1 MRLLALDTA
10 TERMAVALADG
21 DAHWHLNTEGGA
33 LASTQLI
40 PCLLQALADRG
51 LTLADLDALAC
62 GIGPGAFT
70 GLRTA
75 VSVTQGLAHGA
86 GKPVLAIDSLLI
98 VAEDARGQACGTAA
112 AQPGQGGGSYPTE
125 VPPWSIWVLM
135 DARMDE
141 IYAAAYEYRDG
152 AWQVRRAPA
161 LYSLDALAAV
171 WQAQPPER
179 AAGSALTAFGGRL
192 PWPGAVPP
200 GWPTEAD
207 RAAALLRLAR
217 AAQGAG
223 AHQSP
228 ASLLPVYV
236 RDQVALTTEERAA
249 VKARQ
254 ALPPEAAP

>member
-21 DAHWHLNTEGGA
+21 DVHWHLNTEGGA

-40 PCLLQALADRG
+40 PCLLQALTDRG

-75 VSVTQGLAHGA
+75 VSVTQGLAHGV

-98 VAEDARGQACGTAA
+98 VAEDARWQAAAAEPASGQALL
-112 AQPGQGGGSYPTE
+112 PSE
-125 VPPWSIWVLM
+125 DSPWSIWVLM

-179 AAGSALTAFGGRL
+179 AAGSALAAFGSRL
-192 PWPGAVPP
+192 PWPAAVPP

-217 AAQGAG
+217 EAQSTG

-254 ALPPEAAP
+254 ALPPGAAA

>member
-21 DAHWHLNTEGGA
+21 DVHWHLNTEGGA

-98 VAEDARGQACGTAA
+98 VAEDARWQAA
-112 AQPGQGGGSYPTE
+112 AAEPASGQGPLPSEGS
-125 VPPWSIWVLM
+125 PWSVWVLM

-141 IYAAAYEYRDG
+141 IYAAAYEHREG

-171 WQAQPPER
+171 WQVQPPER
-179 AAGSALTAFGGRL
+179 AAGSALTAFGSRL
-192 PWPGAVPP
+192 PWPAAVPP
-200 GWPTEAD
+200 GWPAEAD

-217 AAQGAG
+217 EAQSAG
-223 AHQSP
+223 AHQRP

-249 VKARQ
+249 LKARL

>member
-21 DAHWHLNTEGGA
+21 DVHWHLNTEGGA

-98 VAEDARGQACGTAA
+98 VAEDARWQAA
-112 AQPGQGGGSYPTE
+112 AAEPASGQGPLPSEGTKRSTTRCNCVVIMRPSPGCN
-125 VPPWSIWVLM
+125 VWLM
-135 DARMDE
+135 TTRM
-141 IYAAAYEYRDG
+141 
-152 AWQVRRAPA
+152 VRRPC
-161 LYSLDALAAV
+161 
-171 WQAQPPER
+171 
-179 AAGSALTAFGGRL
+179 
-192 PWPGAVPP
+192 
-200 GWPTEAD
+200 
-207 RAAALLRLAR
+207 
-217 AAQGAG
+217 
-223 AHQSP
+223 
-228 ASLLPVYV
+228 
-236 RDQVALTTEERAA
+236 
-249 VKARQ
+249 
-254 ALPPEAAP
+254 

>member
-21 DAHWHLNTEGGA
+21 DVHWHLNTEGGA

-51 LTLADLDALAC
+51 LTLTDLDALAC

-98 VAEDARGQACGTAA
+98 VAEDARWQAA
-112 AQPGQGGGSYPTE
+112 AAEPASGQGLLPSEGS
-125 VPPWSIWVLM
+125 PWSIWVLM

-141 IYAAAYEYRDG
+141 IYAAAYEHREG

-179 AAGSALTAFGGRL
+179 AAGSALTAFGSRL
-192 PWPGAVPP
+192 PWPAAVPP
-200 GWPTEAD
+200 GWPAEAD

-217 AAQGAG
+217 EAQSAG
-223 AHQSP
+223 AHQRP